1 LAKAEETESVEVI
14 RDEMSL
20 QIQDNLLL
28 KIGKPFSNTGLNL
41 VNTIFF
47 HSSLPGRDSLQ
58 IHLKSIALFLAI
70 NDPIPRPPLSLSL
83 TTALHWT
90 LQIFL
95 ILTVPDHKNLR
106 WIEVSK
112 RHTPF
117 GIRKMDMKY
126 KGREFNTLLIRQ
138 MRPAMLNILP
148 FHEVSFFRNL
158 SMMGFHV
165 EILLGLDPKGIPR

>member
-1 LAKAEETESVEVI
+1 
-14 RDEMSL
+14 MSL

-41 VNTIFF
+41 VITIFF

-83 TTALHWT
+83 TTTLHWT

-95 ILTVPDHKNLR
+95 IFTVPDHKNLR

-117 GIRKMDMKY
+117 GISKFISAYCMETKH
-126 KGREFNTLLIRQ
+126 L
-138 MRPAMLNILP
+138 
-148 FHEVSFFRNL
+148 SFFYPFL
-158 SMMGFHV
+158 C
-165 EILLGLDPKGIPR
+165 K